1 MQSMYLT
8 RRCAAFLA
16 AVCALACAFLAS
28 CGGGDKGDG
37 AVRAYGIVIVDNAA
51 LRVDPLIYSAR
62 ISLLK
67 KGDKLEIIDQS
78 KGKSTIGKN
87 RDYWYKVRQ
96 RRGLSGWIYGAN
108 LKLFSLGTGY
118 SMDSYIARLKEKGA
132 GELRKNL
139 AGKWWSVDS
148 RGDFTSHCIELFED
162 GKYKSYYK
170 GGNEIEGEYDLNFKD
185 DEIVFKGK
193 TSFGSTGITYV
204 ARGNLYYLELRG
216 EGTQM
221 RFKKISED
229 MEDPSK
235 EKETGDDIPKE
246 PVTGEEPKDKNQ

>member
-1 MQSMYLT
+1 MSSTPYT
-8 RRCAAFLA
+8 RQPAVTLVALLA
-16 AVCALACAFLAS
+16 VVCVFITC
-28 CGGGDKGDG
+28 CGGGDGKDG
-37 AVRAYGIVIVDNAA
+37 AVRGYGVVINDNAA
-51 LRVDPLIYSAR
+51 IRVDPLIYSSR

-96 RRGLSGWIYGAN
+96 RRGLSGWIYGGN
-108 LKLFSLGTGY
+108 LKLFSVGTGY
-118 SMDSYIARLKEKGA
+118 TMDSYVSSLKEKGA
-132 GELRKNL
+132 DELRKNL

-148 RGDFTSHCIELFED
+148 RGDFTSHCIEIFED

-170 GGNEIEGEYDLNFKD
+170 GGNEIEGEYDFNFRD
-185 DEIVFKGK
+185 DEIIFQNK
-193 TSFGSTGITYV
+193 TSFGRTSISYI
-204 ARGNLYYLELRG
+204 ARGNIYYLELRG
-216 EGTQM
+216 EGLQM

-246 PVTGEEPKDKNQ
+246 PLTGEGSQDKNQ